1 MSNQHLFLNIY
12 TFHISSIYLDSYISY
27 TFHTYIQIKFL
38 SIASKMKISSISLLL
53 LLFVAITTTSSAHNI
68 TLILTKHPEFSTFN
82 RYLTLTHLASEI
94 NRRQTI
100 TVCAVNNAA
109 MDDLLDKHLSIYTL
123 KNVLSLHV
131 FADYFGSK
139 QLHRITKGTTLTATL
154 FQATGKIEMTCRWV
168 SSQIWTG

>member
-1 MSNQHLFLNIY
+1 MSLSSEKPSFSLLVLLFL
-12 TFHISSIYLDSYISY
+12 T
-27 TFHTYIQIKFL
+27 
-38 SIASKMKISSISLLL
+38 
-53 LLFVAITTTSSAHNI
+53 ITITSSAHNI
-68 TLILTKHPEFSTFN
+68 TRILAKHPEFSTFN

-100 TVCAVNNAA
+100 TVCAVDNAA
-109 MDDLLDKHLSIYTL
+109 MDDLLDKHMSIYTL

-154 FQATGKIEMTCRWV
+154 FQATGKIEMTSRWV
-168 SSQIWTG
+168 RSNLNRSK